1 MTGKRFS
8 HFEMFKIALTTIYIA
23 SGFVIFGIFVSNASE
38 EYNKNKKE
46 TIILQDD
53 FYENK
58 DNWCNCDEVD

>member
-23 SGFVIFGIFVSNASE
+23 SGFVIFGIFISNASE

-46 TIILQDD
+46 TIILQSD